1 MNRKVVLIV
10 VIVGGGVL
18 LLRHLKRQAEDA
30 WLEKQVAPAYAQ
42 HKADPPDAS
51 AYLPLDTPDD
61 ISAFKNQYRQM
72 WEDGD
77 VSS

>member
-18 LLRHLKRQAEDA
+18 LLRHLKRQAEDT
-30 WLEKQVAPAYAQ
+30 WLEKRVAPAYAQ
-42 HKADPPDAS
+42 HKANPPDES
-51 AYLPLDTPDD
+51 DYTPLDTPDD
-61 ISAFKNQYRQM
+61 IVAFKTQYRQM